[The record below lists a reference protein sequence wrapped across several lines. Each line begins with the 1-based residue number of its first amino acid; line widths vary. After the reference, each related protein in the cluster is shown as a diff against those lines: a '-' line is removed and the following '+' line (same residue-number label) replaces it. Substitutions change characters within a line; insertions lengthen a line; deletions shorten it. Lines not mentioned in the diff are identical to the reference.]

1 MEQVVPRG
9 WAGVDVGKGHHW
21 VCLIDE
27 AGATLWSAQVVN
39 DESAILEAIAAVL
52 GRGEQS
58 SDRLEDRTLIVDDLR
73 RPQGG
78 AGLVDQAHLSLIHI
92 SEPTRLGMISYAV

>member
-1 MEQVVPRG
+1 MEQVVPHG

-27 AGATLWSAQVVN
+27 AGATLWSAKVVN

-52 GRGEQS
+52 GRAEQVVWAGRYHRDCRWPAARALGRPRPAGS
-58 SDRLEDRTLIVDDLR
+58 VRAWADRQPNVW
-73 RPQGG
+73 
-78 AGLVDQAHLSLIHI
+78 
-92 SEPTRLGMISYAV
+92 RLPG